1 MFFLSKLY
9 ICSSTFIH
17 FQLIFLAWT
26 FSTGQNMNTNM
37 EISNATDI
45 DILNMYDKCSHVSIK
60 TFNMANKHHN
70 LSIVQNH

>member
-1 MFFLSKLY
+1 
-9 ICSSTFIH
+9 
-17 FQLIFLAWT
+17 
-26 FSTGQNMNTNM
+26 MNTNM

-70 LSIVQNH
+70 LSIVQNHKLWS